1 MLTFAYRWLL
11 ALIVLPPILRRLLPA
26 YRQTQTGVVVPFL
39 DRLAAL
45 TRQQPASGAVV
56 LRPPLIQRVSLWLV
70 WLCLVLALARPQ
82 WLEKPIIKTL
92 PTRDLLLAV
101 DLSGSMETQDFADA
115 AGQRVDR
122 LTAVKVVLDEE
133 TLKAVAATTGGGY
146 SHANDWAALADIYAQ
161 LDALRTREL
170 QTVSHRPKREL
181 FPWPLGVGLLL
192 SLAYHL
198 VWGVHT
204 SLRRKHASPVPA
216 AAPLGSELSPAI
228 MPMEGDAAAEA
239 LSLAEQQLSKAGLR
253 GSILLITTG
262 VPPEQGPQL
271 TAHRER
277 GGAPVQILDSAARDD
292 AGPIL

>member
-11 ALIVLPPILRRLLPA
+11 APIVLPPILRRLLPA

-133 TLKAVAATTGGGY
+133 TLKAVAE
-146 SHANDWAALADIYAQ
+146 
-161 LDALRTREL
+161 RRC
-170 QTVSHRPKREL
+170 R
-181 FPWPLGVGLLL
+181 
-192 SLAYHL
+192 SL
-198 VWGVHT
+198 
-204 SLRRKHASPVPA
+204 
-216 AAPLGSELSPAI
+216 
-228 MPMEGDAAAEA
+228 
-239 LSLAEQQLSKAGLR
+239 
-253 GSILLITTG
+253 IL
-262 VPPEQGPQL
+262 PPEMMQGPYYRI
-271 TAHRER
+271 REMVASH
-277 GGAPVQILDSAARDD
+277 GYIQQYTVDS
-292 AGPIL
+292 